1 MSNFIKRRKN
11 LHLIIRVD
19 VFQNYTEEYGMEKMT
34 DGGFWSDGVR
44 SIAHNVGIMS
54 DGVTALARSSQ
65 GCHGGLDP
73 PSKLIELRNDGV
85 CSIAVDVGRMNYGV
99 TGSQIDYRCG

>member
-34 DGGFWSDGVR
+34 DG
-44 SIAHNVGIMS
+44 I
-54 DGVTALARSSQ
+54 TAL
-65 GCHGGLDP
+65 
-73 PSKLIELRNDGV
+73 I
-85 CSIAVDVGRMNYGV
+85 
-99 TGSQIDYRCG
+99 QI